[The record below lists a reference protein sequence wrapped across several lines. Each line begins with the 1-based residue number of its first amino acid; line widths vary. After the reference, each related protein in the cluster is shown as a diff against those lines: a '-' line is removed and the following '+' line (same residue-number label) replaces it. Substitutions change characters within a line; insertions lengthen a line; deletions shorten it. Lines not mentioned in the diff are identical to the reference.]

1 MDTPDLLARLRS
13 GDRQAFAAL
22 VVRYQRPLFGFL
34 GRMGCAPA
42 LAEDLAQDAFVRAW
56 QQLDRYR
63 PEMGALS
70 TWLFTIARHL
80 AINELGRSHHVRE
93 RPAAEDAPEPA
104 CPRPQP
110 PEVLALAQQRQRL
123 HAALR
128 QLSLADRSL
137 LALAY
142 VEELAMAD
150 IARIEGCSV
159 AAAKTRLTRARQRL
173 GRLLEPSD
181 AY

>member
-1 MDTPDLLARLRS
+1 MDIPDLLGRIRG
-13 GDRQAFAAL
+13 GDRHAFGLL
-22 VVRYQRPLFGFL
+22 VARYQRPLFGFL
-34 GRMGCAPA
+34 GRMGCTPA

-56 QQLDRYR
+56 QNLASYR
-63 PEMGALS
+63 PEMGAFS

-80 AINELGRSHHVRE
+80 AINELGRSHHARE
-93 RPAAEDAPEPA
+93 LPAAEEAPEPA
-104 CPRPQP
+104 CPQPQP
-110 PEVLALAQQRQRL
+110 PEVLAQREQVRRL
-123 HAALR
+123 QGALR
-128 QLSLADRSL
+128 ALPLADRSI

-173 GRLLEPSD
+173 GRLLEPTD
-181 AY
+181 A